1 MTTATPH
8 IVPTGPI
15 ADKILLPGDPL
26 RAQFIAQNFLDDAVQ
41 FNAVRGALGFTGT
54 YRSQQVS
61 VLGTGMGM
69 PSIGIYSYELIHTFG
84 VKRLIRV
91 GSCGAYAED
100 LDLHDIVIAQAACTD
115 SGYLAQYS
123 LPGAFAPIGTF
134 DLMRKAAEVA
144 DAAGV
149 SVKVGNVLSTDV
161 FYNAD
166 ATVNSRWASMG
177 VLAVEM
183 EAAALYANAAASG
196 VDALA
201 ILTVSDHIFK
211 EQVMPAEERQTG
223 FEKMIG
229 LALETIID

>member
-1 MTTATPH
+1 MTAATPH

-54 YRSQQVS
+54 FRGQQVS

-100 LDLHDIVIAQAACTD
+100 LNLHDIVIAQAACTD
-115 SGYLAQYS
+115 SGYMAQFT
-123 LPGAFAPIGTF
+123 LPGTFAPIGSF
-134 DLMRKAAEVA
+134 PLIRMAVEKAEE
-144 DAAGV
+144 AGQP
-149 SVKVGNVLSTDV
+149 VKVGNVLSTDV

-166 ATVNSRWASMG
+166 STVNQRWASMG

-183 EAAALYANAAASG
+183 EAAALYANAAAAG
-196 VDALA
+196 AEALA

-223 FEKMIG
+223 FEKMIM
-229 LALETIID
+229 LALNTITA